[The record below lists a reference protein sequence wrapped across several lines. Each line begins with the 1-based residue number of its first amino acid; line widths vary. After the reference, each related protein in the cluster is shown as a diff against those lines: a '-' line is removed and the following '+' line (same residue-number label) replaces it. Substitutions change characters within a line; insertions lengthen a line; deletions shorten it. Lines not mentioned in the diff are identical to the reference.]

1 MESEDESKSE
11 IFDDS
16 KVDLGSDDGY
26 IVVDHSHDDE
36 RVLDD
41 EEDSKVD
48 LDSNDE
54 KDDGELETEETPKT
68 EQKHHNFHHKKSAT
82 FVKSILS
89 DVVSGEPRL
98 EKEEVETVRGEIID
112 EEFKHM
118 PAPSDDSVVE
128 AEIVFDGAFE
138 RPTPK
143 KNQNDFGDTLER
155 PTPKANPI
163 EEDEFSNLNDEEINK
178 KAREIVNK
186 AMEEF
191 LEDVFEDEPADNEAN
206 TENID
211 EVNETKTEINDNNEE
226 IIEDNEFIQQE
237 TTDDGDVDGF
247 TYYKGSNDVTSKLR
261 KNNFYYEE
269 EKPKTVRESIKGI
282 KKDIKYINKS
292 LKEIENPTQIDY
304 VSVVDRTEEFDPME
318 YLNRQSDV
326 DSDEIIKREEM
337 AFNNDD
343 DFEEMVI
350 EDTIQNDVITPI
362 PEEELKDQT
371 LENIISSAD
380 EDYKEIER
388 QRRKKNNQFKSF
400 DDHKLP
406 GKRKMEDEIVDYVF
420 VEDIGLNSQDEL
432 YNQPV
437 DNVAKS
443 ISNIVDIEG
452 PIHVSE
458 VTKRVKESC
467 NIKRA
472 GANLKKRVNEA
483 ILEAEN
489 AGNIMKIGDFL
500 YDASNN
506 DIAIRKRNKPN
517 IDLISNE
524 EIAKNIEVVLLH
536 KNNVTTKQIAKE
548 TSRNFGFKSTSK
560 KTAAR
565 INNVLDLMIAH
576 DKIKLE
582 NDIVE
587 LK

>member
-1 MESEDESKSE
+1 
-11 IFDDS
+11 
-16 KVDLGSDDGY
+16 
-26 IVVDHSHDDE
+26 
-36 RVLDD
+36 
-41 EEDSKVD
+41 
-48 LDSNDE
+48 
-54 KDDGELETEETPKT
+54 
-68 EQKHHNFHHKKSAT
+68 
-82 FVKSILS
+82 
-89 DVVSGEPRL
+89 
-98 EKEEVETVRGEIID
+98 
-112 EEFKHM
+112 
-118 PAPSDDSVVE
+118 
-128 AEIVFDGAFE
+128 
-138 RPTPK
+138 
-143 KNQNDFGDTLER
+143 
-155 PTPKANPI
+155 
-163 EEDEFSNLNDEEINK
+163 
-178 KAREIVNK
+178 
-186 AMEEF
+186 
-191 LEDVFEDEPADNEAN
+191 
-206 TENID
+206 
-211 EVNETKTEINDNNEE
+211 
-226 IIEDNEFIQQE
+226 
-237 TTDDGDVDGF
+237 
-247 TYYKGSNDVTSKLR
+247 
-261 KNNFYYEE
+261 
-269 EKPKTVRESIKGI
+269 
-282 KKDIKYINKS
+282 
-292 LKEIENPTQIDY
+292 
-304 VSVVDRTEEFDPME
+304 
-318 YLNRQSDV
+318 
-326 DSDEIIKREEM
+326 
-337 AFNNDD
+337 
-343 DFEEMVI
+343 
-350 EDTIQNDVITPI
+350 
-362 PEEELKDQT
+362 
-371 LENIISSAD
+371 
-380 EDYKEIER
+380 
-388 QRRKKNNQFKSF
+388 
-400 DDHKLP
+400 
-406 GKRKMEDEIVDYVF
+406 MEDEIVDYVF